1 MSHRM
6 CLNMNKQLECALQG
20 FVGPRGD
27 KGERGEPGEKGR
39 DGSQVSCL
47 SNGALIKIFCYSNHE
62 LNVF

>member
-1 MSHRM
+1 M

-27 KGERGEPGEKGR
+27 KGEGGEPGEKGR

-47 SNGALIKIFCYSNHE
+47 SNGALIKIFCYSNH
-62 LNVF
+62 